1 MRELSVQEIENISGA
16 GLFAILGEAIGSAIG
31 SIVDAGTAAG
41 GLSTDAVS
49 GAAKLGNGIGSI
61 LDLDIISAIT
71 NMGTGIAGIVAFGID
86 AISQIKA
93 NSTTVDA

>member
-1 MRELSVQEIENISGA
+1 MRELNVQEVENVSGA
-16 GLFAILGEAIGSAIG
+16 GLFATLGEAIGYAVG
-31 SIVDAGTAAG
+31 SIVNAGTAAG
-41 GLSTDAVS
+41 GLTTDATS
-49 GAAKLGNGIGSI
+49 AAAMLGNGIGSI

-71 NMGTGIAGIVAFGID
+71 NMGTGIAGIVSFAID